1 MQKVCDAP
9 DCRNSHAPDTFLGGL
24 DIITTVGEALPFIAL
39 FVHGAYM
46 GLLSPLCA
54 RKQPS
59 AARSKFMGS
68 RPNLVFFGASLNG
81 LPLLPATPMPWCPT
95 ARSWRRAEFRA

>member
-9 DCRNSHAPDTFLGGL
+9 DCRNSHVPDMFLGGL

-39 FVHGAYM
+39 FVHGAFVHGAIESVM
-46 GLLSPLCA
+46 
-54 RKQPS
+54 RTK
-59 AARSKFMGS
+59 AARSKFMAS
-68 RPNLVFFGASLNG
+68 RPNLVSFGASLNA

-95 ARSWRRAEFRA
+95 ARSWRRAEFGA